1 MQQPAML
8 QPAINPGRI
17 RCLSAKLRQELTKPY
32 PSIKRSKRMM
42 KDTLLQKIKSHEA
55 TIGVI
60 GLGYV
65 GLPLVLRF
73 AEERFKVIG
82 FDVDPSK
89 VNQLNTGQSYIRHID
104 AERVR
109 RLRNE
114 QRFEATADFS
124 RLSEPDCIIIC
135 VPTPLTPK
143 KDPDMQYIEKTAAA
157 ISKTLRAGQ
166 LVSLESTTYPGTTDE
181 VLLDLFR
188 KKGLEVGKDYFLV
201 FSPER
206 EDPGNPKFS
215 TRTIPKVVGG
225 TTPACLQLGVALYE
239 QVIDKVIPV
248 SSTRAAELVKL
259 LENIYRCVNIALVNE
274 LKLLTDRMNI
284 DVWEVIE
291 AASSK
296 PFGFTPFYPGPGL
309 GGHCI
314 PIDPFYLSWKAKEY
328 DFSTRFIQLA
338 GEINISMPH
347 YVIEKVGAALNDR
360 GRSIRGTRVLVLGVA
375 YKKDVDDVRESP
387 SLEIMKLLKERG
399 AEISYSDPYIPKLHK
414 MREYD
419 FSYMS
424 SEPLTEN
431 TLRGVDVVL
440 ITTDHSK
447 IDYQWV
453 VDHSSIVVD
462 TRNATKTVRNGRDK
476 IVRA

>member
-1 MQQPAML
+1 M
-8 QPAINPGRI
+8 
-17 RCLSAKLRQELTKPY
+17 
-32 PSIKRSKRMM
+32 IK
-42 KDTLLQKIKSHEA
+42 DDLLHKIQSHEA
-55 TIGVI
+55 KIGVI

-73 AEERFKVIG
+73 GEERFSVIG

-89 VNQLNTGQSYIRHID
+89 VSQLNAGQSYIRHID
-104 AERVR
+104 ADRIR
-109 RLRNE
+109 HLRNE
-114 QRFEATADFS
+114 KRFEATSDFS

-143 KDPDMQYIEKTAAA
+143 KDPDLQYIENTAQA

-166 LVSLESTTYPGTTDE
+166 LISLESTTYPGTTDE
-181 VLLDLFR
+181 ILLDLF
-188 KKGLEVGKDYFLV
+188 KKSGLEAGRDYFLV

-225 TTPACLQLGVALYE
+225 TTPACLELGVALYR

-248 SSTRAAELVKL
+248 STTRAAELVKL
-259 LENIYRCVNIALVNE
+259 LENIYRSVNIALVNE

-284 DVWEVIE
+284 DVWEVID

-314 PIDPFYLSWKAKEY
+314 PIDPFYLSWKAKEF

-338 GEINISMPH
+338 GEINTSMPH
-347 YVIEKVGAALNDR
+347 YIIEKIGAALNDR
-360 GRSIRGTRVLVLGVA
+360 GRSIRGTKVLVLGVA
-375 YKKDVDDVRESP
+375 YKKDIDDVRESP

-399 AEISYSDPYIPKLHK
+399 AEISYSDPYIPKLQR

-424 SEPLTEN
+424 SEPLTEEA
-431 TLRGVDVVL
+431 LRKTDVVV
-440 ITTDHSK
+440 ITTDHSNV
-447 IDYQWV
+447 DYQWV
-453 VDHSSIVVD
+453 VDHSNLVVD
-462 TRNATKTVRNGRDK
+462 TRNATKTVRNGREK

>member
-1 MQQPAML
+1 M
-8 QPAINPGRI
+8 
-17 RCLSAKLRQELTKPY
+17 
-32 PSIKRSKRMM
+32 IKG
-42 KDTLLQKIKSHEA
+42 DLLHKIQSHEA

-73 AEERFKVIG
+73 GEEHFNVIG
-82 FDVDPSK
+82 FDVDPAK
-89 VNQLNTGQSYIRHID
+89 VSQLNAGQSYIQHIEAGRIRHLLS
-104 AERVR
+104 EK
-109 RLRNE
+109 
-114 QRFEATADFS
+114 RFEATSDFN
-124 RLSEPDCIIIC
+124 RLSEADCIIIC

-143 KDPDMQYIEKTAAA
+143 KDPDLQYIESTAQA

-166 LVSLESTTYPGTTDE
+166 VISLESTTYPGTTDE
-181 VLLDLFR
+181 ILLDLFR
-188 KKGLEVGKDYFLV
+188 QSGLEVGRDYFLV

-206 EDPGNPKFS
+206 EDPGNPRFS

-225 TTPACLQLGVALYE
+225 TTPACLELGVALYQ

-259 LENIYRCVNIALVNE
+259 LENIYRSVNIALVNE
-274 LKLLTDRMNI
+274 LKLLTDRMGI

-338 GEINISMPH
+338 GEVNSSIPY
-347 YVIEKVGAALNDR
+347 YVVDRIAAALNDHAKA
-360 GRSIRGTRVLVLGVA
+360 IRGSKVLILGAA

-387 SLEIMKLLKERG
+387 ALEIMELLQHKG
-399 AEISYSDPYIPKLHK
+399 AVLSYSDPYIPQLHK
-414 MREYD
+414 MRAYD
-419 FSYMS
+419 FSHMRS
-424 SEPLTEN
+424 AELTEQ
-431 TLRGVDVVL
+431 TIAHADLVL
-440 ITTDHSK
+440 IATDHSSV
-447 IDYQWV
+447 DYQQV
-453 VDHSSIVVD
+453 VDHARIVVD
-462 TRNATKTVRNGRDK
+462 TRNATRAVTHGRDK
-476 IVRA
+476 ICRA